1 MLRLRDVKFAS
12 TINQPGEVRTGNNIS
27 AFDICVQSCN
37 RTVTSLES
45 FPSSSALTSLESFPS
60 PSALTS
66 LESFPSP
73 SALTSLESFPS
84 PSALTSLESFPSPS
98 VCPSLESFPEMNE
111 SGSSRAVTCQLSES
125 SMSDDA

>member
-1 MLRLRDVKFAS
+1 MLRLRDVEFAS

-37 RTVTSLES
+37 RTV
-45 FPSSSALTSLESFPS
+45 
-60 PSALTS
+60 
-66 LESFPSP
+66 
-73 SALTSLESFPS
+73 TSLESFPS